1 MTALSIEMHDG
12 IAVVTF
18 DAPNES
24 VNIISRSVKNEF
36 IALFNE
42 LEADQSIRAAVL
54 MSGKP
59 DSFIA
64 GADIEEFLEWR
75 TAAQAE
81 SVSREGHALLERLEN
96 LRTPVVAAIHGAC
109 LGGGLE
115 ASLACAWRIATNHP
129 RTVLAL
135 PEVQIGLFPAA
146 GGTQRLPRTVGLQ
159 AALDMILTGKNV
171 RASKALRIGLV
182 HDLVHPAILKDI
194 AIQRA
199 NELADRKR
207 KRNERVKPGGFK
219 QLLLDENPVGR
230 SIVLRKAREEV
241 EKKTR
246 GNYPAPLA
254 ALEAVAASYQGREHG
269 FREEAR
275 LFGEMAM
282 TQVCRELIFL
292 FFATTALKK
301 ESIAGAG
308 DPARVK
314 RLGVL
319 GAGFMGSGI
328 ASVAVQHGTM
338 VRLKDADLARVGK
351 GIAAVRD
358 VLRERLTRKQVTRQ
372 EMADQLLLASG
383 RIDYSGFS
391 YVDLV
396 IEAVFEDLAVK
407 HQVVREVEHEIPEY
421 AIVASNTSTIPIA
434 RIAEASRRP
443 GQL

>member
-159 AALDMILTGKNV
+159 AALDMILIGKNV

-308 DPARVK
+308 DPARGK
-314 RLGVL
+314 RHGVL
-319 GAGFMGSGI
+319 GAGFMGAGL
-328 ASVAVQHGTM
+328 ASVAVQLGTM
-338 VRLKDADLARVGK
+338 VGL
-351 GIAAVRD
+351 
-358 VLRERLTRKQVTRQ
+358 
-372 EMADQLLLASG
+372 
-383 RIDYSGFS
+383 
-391 YVDLV
+391 
-396 IEAVFEDLAVK
+396 
-407 HQVVREVEHEIPEY
+407 
-421 AIVASNTSTIPIA
+421 
-434 RIAEASRRP
+434 
-443 GQL
+443 

>member
-207 KRNERVKPGGFK
+207 KR
-219 QLLLDENPVGR
+219 
-230 SIVLRKAREEV
+230 
-241 EKKTR
+241 
-246 GNYPAPLA
+246 PAPAYSWQSLTSR
-254 ALEAVAASYQGREHG
+254 VAFSSA
-269 FREEAR
+269 
-275 LFGEMAM
+275 
-282 TQVCRELIFL
+282 C
-292 FFATTALKK
+292 
-301 ESIAGAG
+301 
-308 DPARVK
+308 
-314 RLGVL
+314 
-319 GAGFMGSGI
+319 GI
-328 ASVAVQHGTM
+328 P
-338 VRLKDADLARVGK
+338 RR
-351 GIAAVRD
+351 
-358 VLRERLTRKQVTRQ
+358 
-372 EMADQLLLASG
+372 
-383 RIDYSGFS
+383 
-391 YVDLV
+391 
-396 IEAVFEDLAVK
+396 
-407 HQVVREVEHEIPEY
+407 
-421 AIVASNTSTIPIA
+421 TSQA
-434 RIAEASRRP
+434 
-443 GQL
+443 